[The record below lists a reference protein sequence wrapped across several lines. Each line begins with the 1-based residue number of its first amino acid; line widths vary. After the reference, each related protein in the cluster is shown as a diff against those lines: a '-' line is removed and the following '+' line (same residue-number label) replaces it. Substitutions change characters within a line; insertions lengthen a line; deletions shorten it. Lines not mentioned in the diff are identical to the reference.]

1 MNSGSVYNGEPA
13 LGVLVFVG
21 ATVSFGPGVAAF
33 YFFISGL
40 IVWILGIEKGITN
53 SMREDFRLETRYT
66 PVGNLPSGT
75 YE

>member
-1 MNSGSVYNGEPA
+1 MNRGSVYNGEPA

-40 IVWILGIEKGITN
+40 IVWILGIEYAATGTMKMNTGK
-53 SMREDFRLETRYT
+53 L
-66 PVGNLPSGT
+66 PGNQQKILTSF
-75 YE
+75 YFF